1 MVGGPAVERDVESA
15 KAQPETTATNPLQ
28 QRRVSDAMELEAS
41 PRLSLRSRG
50 RLVMIAWRRVRSRS
64 AEATLDELF
73 QVRSQRSTV
82 LREVLAGCVNYLATA
97 YIVGAN
103 AYYQT
108 GAAAGKPTGQPPAR
122 LARATA
128 VATGLSTMAMGAI
141 ANTPLVVAPGMGTN
155 GYFASRVDDG
165 AAMPWRAALGVSLA
179 AAVVY
184 LVLVAL
190 LAKRGTLTRLCKAV
204 PVSLLV
210 GVGFGLLSF
219 LAYLGLLRDSGMGL
233 VDCGPE
239 GGGKPAIAGRERLT
253 PELGVAAVVLVA
265 VTVGD
270 VVAPDRR
277 HAVVLTATIFG
288 CLAAACA
295 RAARGEAFV
304 PRSDE
309 AGALGFAAPSFTFAR
324 WTGAQWATA
333 LWTMLA
339 YVTVPRA
346 RVATVD
352 TDRHGVSS

>member
-1 MVGGPAVERDVESA
+1 MVGVERDVESA

-103 AYYQT
+103 PYYQT

-155 GYFASRVDDG
+155 GYFAS
-165 AAMPWRAALGVSLA
+165 
-179 AAVVY
+179 
-184 LVLVAL
+184 
-190 LAKRGTLTRLCKAV
+190 
-204 PVSLLV
+204 
-210 GVGFGLLSF
+210 
-219 LAYLGLLRDSGMGL
+219 
-233 VDCGPE
+233 
-239 GGGKPAIAGRERLT
+239 
-253 PELGVAAVVLVA
+253 
-265 VTVGD
+265 
-270 VVAPDRR
+270 
-277 HAVVLTATIFG
+277 
-288 CLAAACA
+288 
-295 RAARGEAFV
+295 
-304 PRSDE
+304 
-309 AGALGFAAPSFTFAR
+309 
-324 WTGAQWATA
+324 
-333 LWTMLA
+333 
-339 YVTVPRA
+339 
-346 RVATVD
+346 
-352 TDRHGVSS
+352 